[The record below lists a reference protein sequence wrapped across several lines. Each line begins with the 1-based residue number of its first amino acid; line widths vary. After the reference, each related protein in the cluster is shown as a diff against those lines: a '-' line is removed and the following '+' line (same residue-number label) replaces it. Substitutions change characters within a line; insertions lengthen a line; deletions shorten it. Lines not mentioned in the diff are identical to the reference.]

1 MANSIP
7 ASQLTQEQVNALQ
20 SLGEYNPNASYDSD
34 YLATLAYAPA
44 GITTLT
50 ETVPIPTAPSAE
62 AEPTVYSAPTFGV
75 PETPT
80 MPEIP
85 APTIPTA
92 PEIPAVEVTPVPKYE
107 ISPEQKAWEEMYSGQ
122 LQQWIEAGGY
132 GIPEETQAKMI
143 QKTTD
148 TLKAKEAEDIRVM
161 RNNMERRGLTN
172 SGLVFA
178 NEQKIRANTTT
189 AIANSITDIQVQS
202 ALMKMA
208 SFEKALGAAGEY
220 LGYLSEQSQLAY
232 QPKILT
238 WQAQTQSDLIRYQ
251 EQINALLQ
259 EHNMQFQV
267 AMESY
272 DTAKQQA
279 FLQYSTQAEANL
291 TAYNAD
297 AQAKLMEYD
306 AKNVAANIAYQAQ
319 VQMKLARYAAEM
331 EMAKMQLAQIY
342 TQQNMELAQAQ
353 EIARMQLAQKF
364 TQQNMELAQAQELER
379 MELINAQEKERMELA
394 QIYTQQNM
402 NLAQAQEIARMQ
414 LAQKFTQQNMALA
427 QAQEIARMQLAYAQ
441 ERETMRIAQEYAMQ
455 TMQQQAY
462 WTDWINQQTFERE
475 KELTQMQIEANERAA
490 QQAGKGQLW
499 GTMLGL
505 GLGAIF

>member
-1 MANSIP
+1 MATSIP
-7 ASQLTQEQVNALQ
+7 ANQLTQEQKSALQ
-20 SLGEYNPNASYDSD
+20 AKGQYDPYAYYNPD
-34 YLATLAYAPA
+34 YLATL
-44 GITTLT
+44 TTT
-50 ETVPIPTAPSAE
+50 QTTPTGATQTTPTVTMPSAPSAG
-62 AEPTVYSAPTFGV
+62 AGPTVYSAPTFGIPEV
-75 PETPT
+75 PE

-85 APTIPTA
+85 TPTVPAA
-92 PEIPAVEVTPVPKYE
+92 PEIPAVEVTPAPEYE

-143 QKTTD
+143 QRTTD

-178 NEQKIRANTTT
+178 NEQKIRANTTI
-189 AIANSITDIQVQS
+189 AIANSITDIQIQS

-232 QPKILT
+232 QPKVLT

-259 EHNMQFQV
+259 EHNMQFQA
-267 AMESY
+267 AMASY
-272 DTAKQQA
+272 DTERQRA

-291 TAYNAD
+291 TAYNVN

-306 AKNVAANIAYQAQ
+306 AKNAAAAMAYQAQ
-319 VQMKLARYAAEM
+319 VQMQLARYAAEM
-331 EMAKMQLAQIY
+331 EIAKMQLAQAY
-342 TQQNMELAQAQ
+342 TMQN
-353 EIARMQLAQKF
+353 
-364 TQQNMELAQAQELER
+364 
-379 MELINAQEKERMELA
+379 
-394 QIYTQQNM
+394 
-402 NLAQAQEIARMQ
+402 
-414 LAQKFTQQNMALA
+414 
-427 QAQEIARMQLAYAQ
+427 
-441 ERETMRIAQEYAMQ
+441 
-455 TMQQQAY
+455 MQQQAY
-462 WTDWINQQTFERE
+462 WTDWINQQSFERE
-475 KELTQMQIEANERAA
+475 KELIQMQIEANERAA